1 MSNIT
6 LILGQSG
13 VGKSSAIRT
22 LEPSET
28 FIINVLGK
36 PLPFKGANKSYRQKE
51 LTDGNLFSRDKSET
65 IIKAIRFINAKR
77 PDIKNLVI
85 DDFTYIMINEFME
98 KAREKGF
105 DKFSIMAQNAWAILD
120 ELAKCRTDLL
130 CFVINHSEEGDDKI
144 VRFKTIG
151 KLTDKMS
158 GFEARATI
166 VLHAFVIDGEYKFLT
181 QNDGVHLAKSPLGM
195 FPDLYIPN
203 DLHMIRGVIDE
214 YFNDE
219 LTPQDIFTD
228 KARTLYKDV
237 KEGRVN
243 IEDGAVKLDSLKI
256 DFPDIAIDDKM
267 QNAFNVLFS
276 GQNAQN
282 SGVN

>member
-22 LEPSET
+22 LEPEET

-51 LTDGNLFSRDKSET
+51 LTDGNLFSSDKSET

-166 VLHAFVIDGEYKFLT
+166 VLHAFVIDGEYRFLT

-195 FPDLYIPN
+195 FADLYIPN
-203 DLHMIRGVIDE
+203 DLNMIRGVIDE

-228 KARTLYKDV
+228 KARSLYKDV
-237 KEGRVN
+237 KEGRIN
-243 IEDGAVKLDSLKI
+243 IEEGAVKLDGLKM
-256 DFPDIAIDDKM
+256 DFPDIAMDDKM

-276 GQNAQN
+276 
-282 SGVN
+282 V

>member
-36 PLPFKGANKSYRQKE
+36 PLPFKGANKAYRQKE
-51 LTDGNLFSRDKSET
+51 LADSNLFASDKSET

-120 ELAKCRTDLL
+120 ELAKCRSDLI

-166 VLHAFVIDGEYKFLT
+166 VLHAFVIDGEYRFLT

-195 FPDLYIPN
+195 FADLYIPN
-203 DLHMIRGVIDE
+203 DLNMIRGVIEE
-214 YFNDE
+214 YFNEE

-228 KARTLYKDV
+228 KARNLYKDI
-237 KEGRVN
+237 KEGRIS

-256 DFPDIAIDDKM
+256 DFPDVVIDSNI
-267 QNAFNVLFS
+267 QNAFNVLFA
-276 GQNAQN
+276 GENPQN
-282 SGVN
+282 SSVN

>member
-13 VGKSSAIRT
+13 VGKSSSIRT

-36 PLPFKGANKSYRQKE
+36 PLPFKGANKAYRQQDF
-51 LTDGNLFSRDKSET
+51 TQGNLFFSDKSEF
-65 IIKAIRFINAKR
+65 IISAIRYINNKR

-85 DDFTYIMINEFME
+85 DDFTYIMINEFMA

-120 ELAKCRTDLL
+120 ELAKCRSDLL

-166 VLHAFVIDGEYKFLT
+166 VLHAFVIDGEYRFLT

-195 FPDLYIPN
+195 FADLYIPN
-203 DLHMIRGVIDE
+203 DLQMIRGVIEE
-214 YFNDE
+214 YFNE
-219 LTPQDIFTD
+219 EKSPHDIFRE
-228 KARTLYKDV
+228 KALKLHGDI
-237 KEGRVN
+237 KEGRINV
-243 IEDGAVKLDSLKI
+243 EDGIIKFDSLRI
-256 DFPDIAIDDKM
+256 DYSDVEVDEKT
-267 QNAFNVLFS
+267 QKAFNFLFA
-276 GQNAQN
+276 GQDAQSSN
-282 SGVN
+282 VN